1 MYRDKLKNDTHLGD
15 EIIENN
21 DIITSYIEKDKVEKV
36 LDDIESRV
44 NDIKS
49 GLNSIKGLVEIDEI
63 KELLETLSKD
73 LY

>member
-1 MYRDKLKNDTHLGD
+1 MYRDKLARDTYIGD

-21 DIITSYIEKDKVEKV
+21 DIITSYIKKDEIQNV
-36 LDDIESRV
+36 LNDIESRV

-49 GLNSIKGLVEIDEI
+49 GLNSIKGLTEIDEV